1 MPKEP
6 MTEERIAEIRGREK
20 AATRGPWVFE
30 EPDGKVLLGYTP
42 KEVRVCESGCLGS
55 IASRFVCDMHSDW
68 RYTYKDKDEPLANA
82 AFIAHAREDIP
93 ALLDEV
99 ERLRA
104 ANEVLEKALEDLGF
118 FVRTKLDYCPAD
130 FIGEGIDEDTDFSC
144 HTEYDPDD
152 ASQKSYGD
160 CWADAF
166 RNQAENDIR
175 KFEEWKLRQDME
187 V

>member
-1 MPKEP
+1 MGKEP
-6 MTEERIAEIRGREK
+6 LTEERIVEIRGREK
-20 AATRGPWVFE
+20 AATQGPWRAKSEALEADECGNATAEMTCVS
-30 EPDGKVLLGYTP
+30 TN
-42 KEVRVCESGCLGS
+42 
-55 IASRFVCDMHSDW
+55 
-68 RYTYKDKDEPLANA
+68 DKGICILYGRGHDDANTQEDA

-104 ANEVLEKALEDLGF
+104 ENEVLEKALEDLGF

-130 FIGEGIDEDTDFSC
+130 FIGEGIDEGTDFSC
-144 HTEYDPDD
+144 HTEYAPDE
-152 ASQKSYGD
+152 ASQKCYGD

-175 KFEEWKLRQDME
+175 KFEEWQLRQDME